1 MKQTQLCPPAYM
13 LYSLLPTVIHELK
26 FYTFEYFRLNNRH
39 FLQSL
44 KLILR

>member
-13 LYSLLPTVIHELK
+13 LYSLLPTVIDKLK

-39 FLQSL
+39 LYDL
-44 KLILR
+44 LL